1 MRMNYSRAVSAV
13 LHVGRAFSN
22 SAMQ

>member
-13 LHVGRAFSN
+13 LHVGRAFRN
-22 SAMQ
+22 AVMQ